1 MNLKW
6 RYWIVKGAL
15 HPARCDEIIKTSKSE
30 KEVVAYTSEANE
42 TKTQEEVLKDIKALD
57 TRNSNV
63 VWLNKPWINKL
74 IEPYLRSANE
84 QAGWN
89 FNINVV
95 ENTQFTIYNVG
106 QHYTWHVDQF
116 EDPFKSQTILNGKT
130 RKLSTTLLLN
140 DDFEGGEFV
149 FDFTDLKYKLE
160 NTIEIVEMK
169 KGDIIV
175 FPSFVHHKVNPV
187 TKGTRYSAVQWWCGD
202 PFR

>member
-140 DDFEGGEFV
+140 DDFEGGHLVLGKNTVVKPLAGTAV
-149 FDFTDLKYKLE
+149 FFDGV
-160 NTIEIVEMK
+160 NIEH
-169 KGDIIV
+169 
-175 FPSFVHHKVNPV
+175 SV
-187 TKGTRYSAVQWWCGD
+187 TKNSGGDRYVIAGW
-202 PFR
+202 FK